1 MYTIHCTHGQKT
13 GLVRHFPATWN
24 CGHSILHNP
33 IVGLWLSQRR
43 AKVHDMDSSRL
54 NLSQSTSSLQRN
66 LDTSLTHRFCSLN
79 MQFMQSMQIM
89 QFMQSECKSRPL
101 NRFDCGN
108 GEATSL
114 HEKQLSDM
122 RVTDPCLAAKELLS
136 RY

>member
-1 MYTIHCTHGQKT
+1 MAVYTVHCTHGQKT
-13 GLVRHFPATWN
+13 GLVRHFRATWN
-24 CGHSILHNP
+24 CEPSILHNP

-66 LDTSLTHRFCSLN
+66 LETCLIHRFCSMN
-79 MQFMQSMQIM
+79 MQIM